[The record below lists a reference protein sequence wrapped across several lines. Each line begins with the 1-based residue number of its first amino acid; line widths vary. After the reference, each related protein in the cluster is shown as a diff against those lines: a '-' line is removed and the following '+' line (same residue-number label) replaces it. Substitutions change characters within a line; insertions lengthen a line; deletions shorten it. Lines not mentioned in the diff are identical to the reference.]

1 MTINILHKGTPV
13 AAFDPKIINM
23 NSETLIQ
30 LTKDLI
36 YHATHFD
43 LPYVKEAY
51 ADKLFIVNVDGD
63 GGITTMNKEQLM
75 GFIQQNK
82 ELNTEPFSTKT
93 EFHYAIEDGNMAM
106 VVITRELELNG
117 KLSRRFLTLI
127 WEYLSGRWQ
136 VVKESSIV
144 RS

>member
-1 MTINILHKGTPV
+1 
-13 AAFDPKIINM
+13 M
-23 NSETLIQ
+23 NSQQLIE

-43 LPYVKEAY
+43 LPYVKEIY
-51 ADKLFIVNVDGD
+51 ADKLIIANVDEKGVVD
-63 GGITTMNKEQLM
+63 TMNKEQLV

-82 ELNTEPFSTKT
+82 ESNIEPFSSKT
-93 EFHYAIEDGNMAM
+93 EFHYAVCDDKQGMIL
-106 VVITRELELNG
+106 ITRELELNG

-144 RS
+144 RN